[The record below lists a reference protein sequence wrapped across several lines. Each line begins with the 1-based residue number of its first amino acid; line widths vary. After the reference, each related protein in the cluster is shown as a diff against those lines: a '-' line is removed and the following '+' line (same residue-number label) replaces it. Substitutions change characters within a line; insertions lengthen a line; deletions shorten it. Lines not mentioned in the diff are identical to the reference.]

1 MRRTLIVATLA
12 ALSFGGLAQAAPAP
26 SMAVDVRGL
35 HLNSPADVQVLYQ
48 RVTQAAADVCA
59 RLPRDMYVNTRDRM
73 ENCDRPTLEAA
84 YKTMPASMAAV
95 LRARSASMRLAAN

>member
-1 MRRTLIVATLA
+1 MRKSLIVATLA

-48 RVTQAAADVCA
+48 RVSQAAADVCA
-59 RLPRDMYVNTRDRM
+59 RLPRDMYVSQNDRM
-73 ENCDRPTLEAA
+73 ENCDRPTLQAA
-84 YKTMPASMAAV
+84 FKTMPAPMAAA
-95 LRARSASMRLAAN
+95 LQAHSASMRLAAN